1 VLEQPVIYFHYREF
15 VLTMNQADT
24 TTGRHCRLVSS
35 ACCSARGF
43 TLIELL
49 VVLVI
54 IGILAGYIGPRI
66 MGRPDEARWTKAKV
80 QVEGLNTAL
89 RMYKLD
95 NGFYPSTDQ
104 GLEALIAPPTTGRVP
119 AKWREG
125 GYLES
130 NRVPLDPWG
139 NRFFYLSP
147 GQHGDFDLG
156 SRGADGEIGGDGYDR
171 DINSWEL
178 E

>member
-1 VLEQPVIYFHYREF
+1 MKRIDPC
-15 VLTMNQADT
+15 
-24 TTGRHCRLVSS
+24 TGRKRRLLFFLR
-35 ACCSARGF
+35 CSARGF

-66 MGRPDEARWTKAKV
+66 MGRPDEARWTKASI
-80 QVEGLNTAL
+80 QVEGLETAL
-89 RMYKLD
+89 KLYKVD

-104 GLEALIAPPTTGRVP
+104 GLEALIAQPTTGRVP
-119 AKWREG
+119 AKWRAG

-139 NRFFYLSP
+139 NPFFYLSP
-147 GQHGDFDLG
+147 GQHGDFDLS
-156 SRGADGEIGGDGYDR
+156 SRGADGEIGGDGYDK